1 MAHAFSRSRP
11 PQFSGRLEDNRL
23 LRGRGRFTDD
33 LRFAGELHGVV
44 VRSTHPSARLRRLDT
59 TAAVR
64 VKGVKGVVTGHDLA
78 IDGVGGVPF
87 MSTIDAPGGG
97 PVRTL
102 AMPLLASEVV
112 RYVGEPV
119 ALVVAESLPAAR
131 EAAERVAIDYAPQE
145 CVTDVLTAAQADAPI
160 VQEGDDG
167 NVVGELRLGDPS
179 ACHAALAGAR
189 HRFGLRL
196 RNNRLVPHAMEPRG
210 AIGLYDEASAT
221 WILHCASQ
229 APHHSRAILA
239 DAVFGVPRERIRIK
253 VGDIGGAFGGKLTP
267 YPEDGLVLYT
277 ARRFGRPVR
286 WRAAR
291 SESFLADYH
300 ARDHAAEIEVGFDDE
315 LGIMALRIV
324 DHANLGAYAT
334 PFGIPIA
341 TTTGNRIATGAYRVP
356 VTDITVKTVLTN
368 TAPTGP
374 YRGAGRPEAIHR
386 IERILD
392 LAASRLGVDPA
403 ELRRRNLVRR
413 RELPYR
419 VVSGL
424 AYDSGDFPRLLE
436 RALALADW
444 DGFETRRDSSR
455 KRKRLRGRGL
465 AYHIDSTSGLSPKE
479 NVEAVATPDGKV
491 RLYSATQDMG
501 QGLKSTYA
509 QIAGEILGLPPDAID
524 VVQGDT
530 AATPE
535 GTGSYGSRSLY
546 TGGAAVAVAC
556 ETLVERLK
564 ALAAERLEAS
574 PDDIEIGG
582 AVLTIVGSDRRVAMR
597 ELVAAEPDRVV
608 RASGEAEAPFCFPN
622 GCYVCEVEID
632 PDTGASLIDRF
643 CGVDDVGRVVNAT
656 IVHGQTHGGLAQG
669 IGQAMFEEIRY
680 DPGSGQLLTG
690 SLMDYALPRADDLPS
705 FETRLDEE
713 EVTATNRLGVKG
725 AGESGAVGA
734 PPAVTSAV
742 LDALRPHGIEHLDMP
757 FTPERVWRVLH
768 DARQA
773 RIGEKSG
780 ERG

>member
-1 MAHAFSRSRP
+1 MAHAFSGNRSS
-11 PQFSGRLEDNRL
+11 QFSGRLEDSRL

-44 VRSTHPSARLRRLDT
+44 VRSTRPSASWGRLDT

-64 VKGVKGVVTGHDLA
+64 VKGVMGVVTGHDLA

-102 AMPLLASEVV
+102 AMPLLAHEVV

-119 ALVVAESLPAAR
+119 ALVVAESLPAAQ
-131 EAAERVAIDYAPQE
+131 EAAERVVIDYTPQA
-145 CVTDVLTAAQADAPI
+145 CVTDVLAAAGAGAPL
-160 VQEGDDG
+160 VQKGGSG
-167 NVVGELRLGDPS
+167 NVVGELRLGDPV
-179 ACHAALAGAR
+179 ACRTALAGAR

-196 RNNRLVPHAMEPRG
+196 RNNRLVPHAMEPRA
-210 AIGLYDEASAT
+210 AIGLYDAASAT
-221 WILHCASQ
+221 WTLHCANQ

-239 DAVFGVPRERIRIK
+239 DAVFGAPRERIRIK

-267 YPEDGLVLYT
+267 YPEDGLVLYA

-286 WRAAR
+286 WRAERA
-291 SESFLADYH
+291 ESFLADYH
-300 ARDHAAEIEVGFDDE
+300 ARDHAAEIEVGFDDG
-315 LGIMALRIV
+315 LGIVALRIV

-356 VTDITVKTVLTN
+356 ATDITVKTVLTN
-368 TAPTGP
+368 TTPTGP
-374 YRGAGRPEAIHR
+374 YRGAGRPEVIHR
-386 IERILD
+386 LERILD
-392 LAASRLGVDPA
+392 LAASRLGVDPG
-403 ELRRRNLVRR
+403 ELRRRNLVQRC
-413 RELPYR
+413 ELPYR

-444 DGFETRRDSSR
+444 DGFEARRDASR
-455 KRKRLRGRGL
+455 KRQRLRGRGL

-479 NVEAVATPDGKV
+479 TVEAVTTPDGKV

-509 QIAGEILGLPPDAID
+509 QIAREILGLPPDAID

-530 AATPE
+530 GAIPE

-574 PDDIEIGG
+574 PNDIEIS
-582 AVLTIVGSDRRVAMR
+582 AAKLTIVGSDRQVAMR
-597 ELVAAEPDRVV
+597 ELVATEPDQEM
-608 RASGEAEAPFCFPN
+608 RALGEAEAPFCFPN

-632 PDTGASLIDRF
+632 PDTGETRIDRF
-643 CGVDDVGRVVNAT
+643 HGVDDVGRVINAP

-680 DPGSGQLLTG
+680 DPQSGQLLTG
-690 SLMDYALPRADDLPS
+690 SLMDYALPRASDLPG
-705 FETRLDEE
+705 FQTLLDEE
-713 EVTATNRLGVKG
+713 EVTETNILGAKG

-757 FTPERVWRVLH
+757 MTPERVWRALR
-768 DARQA
+768 DANWAQRQ
-773 RIGEKSG
+773 EKAAD
-780 ERG
+780 RG